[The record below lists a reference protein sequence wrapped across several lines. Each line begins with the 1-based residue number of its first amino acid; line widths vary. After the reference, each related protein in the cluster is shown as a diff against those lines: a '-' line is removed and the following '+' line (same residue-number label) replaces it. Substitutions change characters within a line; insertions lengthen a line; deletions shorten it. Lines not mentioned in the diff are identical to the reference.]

1 MVDRKID
8 CIVNLSGGFECLSAL
23 WYAKEKGLNP
33 ICLAL
38 YNPNAKGKFAQAELR
53 AAQKQADYFG
63 VDLIVDEST
72 IPQES
77 NSNNYPVLQHQ
88 SAIAQLIVGNP
99 KVKFKYIIW
108 GANADDSFR
117 QRLQLRYPFRAMK
130 AGMSRQLDLNGLQPK
145 EVLNCPINLFPFEWL
160 TKSEVVAILH
170 RANKELL
177 DLVWTCN
184 GDFKDD
190 IPCGKCTKCLEW
202 KYARHVA
209 WKSQLKQQ
217 EGYVRSI

>member
-1 MVDRKID
+1 MVDQKID

-23 WYAKEKGLNP
+23 WYAKQKGFNP
-33 ICLAL
+33 VCLAL
-38 YNPNAKGKFAQAELR
+38 YNPNAKGKFAQAELT

-77 NSNNYPVLQHQ
+77 NRSNYPVLQHQ
-88 SAIAQLIVGNP
+88 SAVAQLIQGNP
-99 KVKFKYIIW
+99 SIKFKYIIW

-130 AGMSRQLDLNGLQPK
+130 SGISKQLDLHGLHPR
-145 EVLNCPINLFPFEWL
+145 EVINCPMNLFPFEWL
-160 TKSEVVAILH
+160 TKSEVVAIIH
-170 RANKELL
+170 RYDSKLL
-177 DLVWTCN
+177 DLVWTCS
-184 GDFKDD
+184 GEFKDD
-190 IPCGKCTKCLEW
+190 TPCGECTKCLEW

>member
-1 MVDRKID
+1 MVDQKID
-8 CIVNLSGGFECLSAL
+8 CIVNLSGGFECLAAL
-23 WYAKEKGLNP
+23 WYAKEKGFNP
-33 ICLAL
+33 VCLHL
-38 YNPNAKGKFAQAELR
+38 YNPNAKGKFAQAELS
-53 AAQKQADYFG
+53 AALKQADYFK

-77 NSNNYPVLQHQ
+77 NKNNYPVLQHQ
-88 SAIAQLIVGNP
+88 SAIAQLIQGNP
-99 KVKFKYIIW
+99 RTKFKYIIW

-130 AGMSRQLDLNGLQPK
+130 AGISRQLDLHGLESK
-145 EVLNCPINLFPFEWL
+145 EFLKTPINLFPFEWL
-160 TKSEVVAILH
+160 SKSEVVAIIH

-177 DLVWTCN
+177 DLVWTCSGEFEN
-184 GDFKDD
+184 DT
-190 IPCGKCTKCLEW
+190 PCGKCTKCLEW

-217 EGYVRSI
+217 EGYVWSI

>member
-99 KVKFKYIIW
+99 KVKFKYMSVKTTY
-108 GANADDSFR
+108 GS
-117 QRLQLRYPFRAMK
+117 RY
-130 AGMSRQLDLNGLQPK
+130 
-145 EVLNCPINLFPFEWL
+145 
-160 TKSEVVAILH
+160 
-170 RANKELL
+170 
-177 DLVWTCN
+177 
-184 GDFKDD
+184 
-190 IPCGKCTKCLEW
+190 
-202 KYARHVA
+202 
-209 WKSQLKQQ
+209 
-217 EGYVRSI
+217 

>member
-23 WYAKEKGLNP
+23 WYAKEKWLNP

-77 NSNNYPVLQHQ
+77 NSYNYPVLQHQ

-99 KVKFKYIIW
+99 STKFKYIIW

-130 AGMSRQLDLNGLQPK
+130 AGMSRQLDLHGLQPK